1 MRRYRILVTAGWVA
15 GMSCDD
21 GRADVVGTERRD
33 IFNCVITRCRDSSVW
48 YGVVERHRRMAVD
61 LLNR

>member
-15 GMSCDD
+15 GMSCNE

-33 IFNCVITRCRDSSVW
+33 IFDCEMTSSR
-48 YGVVERHRRMAVD
+48 GS
-61 LLNR
+61 